1 MAGDQPLFSPLLAL
15 DEPDVGACKAS
26 SLLGPHASKPWPESV
41 KVFTGAGWLLSKPLS
56 LIFLIFSKTIGM
68 GFYFC
73 FALGHKAAAPQPQQR
88 FSEEGRP

>member
-41 KVFTGAGWLLSKPLS
+41 KVFTGAGWLFVEATKFDFFD
-56 LIFLIFSKTIGM
+56 IFKNHRDGIL
-68 GFYFC
+68 
-73 FALGHKAAAPQPQQR
+73 
-88 FSEEGRP
+88 